1 MSKDDDVESGEVRA
15 GFIFWLLWLWLWLFG
30 PAAIFKNRSAGLERI
45 VLSSAVCYIYIYLVG
60 GGAKSISIIPYRVTH
75 LVTRD
80 AYLTYH
86 RGSSIKLSCN
96 LVVKYIWREKGIIN
110 QALI

>member
-1 MSKDDDVESGEVRA
+1 MVFFFETPWLVIRAMSKDDDVESGEVRA

-60 GGAKSISIIPYRVTH
+60 GGGPKASVSSRIALHTSSREMPTLPTLDGRV
-75 LVTRD
+75 
-80 AYLTYH
+80 
-86 RGSSIKLSCN
+86 
-96 LVVKYIWREKGIIN
+96 
-110 QALI
+110 